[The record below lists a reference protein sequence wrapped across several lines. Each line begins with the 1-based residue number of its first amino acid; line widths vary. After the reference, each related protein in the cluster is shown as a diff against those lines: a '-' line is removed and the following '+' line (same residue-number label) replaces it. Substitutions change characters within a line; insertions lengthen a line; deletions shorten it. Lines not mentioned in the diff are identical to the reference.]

1 MVVRGER
8 DGIRGGNG
16 NGNGIG
22 IGIGIGV
29 KGRVGFG
36 RAVV

>member
-8 DGIRGGNG
+8 DGIRGG